1 MCLFVC
7 KLLYIINILQR
18 LAKCNHF
25 YIDLE
30 IIFVYTVKYYE
41 YYKGNNNMKDPKV
54 IELVQELKENIK
66 QINSIH
72 QKLDAHNVWV
82 NLQRK
87 EKGTGWEL
95 RNLEQRVKY

>member
-1 MCLFVC
+1 MCVNYST
-7 KLLYIINILQR
+7 LLIYYKDWLNATI
-18 LAKCNHF
+18 F

-30 IIFVYTVKYYE
+30 IIFIYTVKYYE